1 MIAQTEQ
8 QKVGLAMIEELRK
21 RKETLKSSR
30 QKIDNEI
37 IEVDIQIRNL
47 RQSLPKM
54 AEPEKPVKTQKP
66 KETLIQKHNRLLR
79 EIAEVESKLGAN
91 I

>member
-8 QKVGLAMIEELRK
+8 QKVGLAMIEQLRQ
-21 RKETLKSSR
+21 RKEELKYHM
-30 QKIDNEI
+30 NI
-37 IEVDIQIRNL
+37 IANDIIQIDIQIRNI
-47 RQSLPKM
+47 RQSLPKIT
-54 AEPEKPVKTQKP
+54 EPEKPVKTQKP